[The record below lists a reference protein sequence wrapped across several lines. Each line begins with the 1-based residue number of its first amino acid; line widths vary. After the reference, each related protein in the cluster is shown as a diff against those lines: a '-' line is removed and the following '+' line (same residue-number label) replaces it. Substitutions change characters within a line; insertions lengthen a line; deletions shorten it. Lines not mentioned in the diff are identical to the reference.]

1 MPQLQLVQELPQVG
15 RKLRKPVHTFQ
26 VRHRPWQ
33 IQPMCIAPVLPGE
46 TLENALM
53 QARVVTD
60 PIANPLIGWWIE
72 YYFFYVKHRDL
83 DARDTLVSMMLT
95 DASTA
100 ALQTAAKVETYHY
113 ANAIDW
119 ADLCLK
125 RVVEDYFRDE
135 GVAWNAFQVGNLPAA
150 SINQDSFWNS
160 AVDDA
165 TSVPTANNL
174 QDAPDLTVMS
184 AYQAQYDRM
193 RQMRLTNMSY
203 EDWLKTYGVK
213 GVKESEDIHKPELIR
228 YVRDW
233 SYPTNTV
240 NPTDGAPSSAVSWAV
255 AERFDKKRMFKEP
268 GFIFGVTVARPK
280 VYLKNQRGSGTHLLD
295 NAMSWLPAVLADE
308 PYTSLKEIVA
318 TAAIAGP
325 LGVATSTGYW
335 VDVRDL
341 FLYGDQFVNFSLTG
355 TGDNAVAL
363 PTATMQK
370 RYATASEADAMFKAA
385 APANL
390 VRQDGVVNLSIL
402 GAHAAHDFT

>member
-1 MPQLQLVQELPQVG
+1 MAQLQLVQEVGQVG

-46 TLENALM
+46 TMENCLM

-60 PIANPLIGWWIE
+60 PIQNPLIGWWIE

-83 DARDTLVSMMLT
+83 DARDTLVEMMLT
-95 DASTA
+95 DASIAGLNSA
-100 ALQTAAKVETYHY
+100 ALTETYHY
-113 ANAIDW
+113 ATSVDW
-119 ADLCLK
+119 ASLCLK
-125 RVVEDYFRDE
+125 RVVEEYFRDQDE
-135 GVAWNAFQVGNLPAA
+135 TWNADVIGNLPAA
-150 SINQDSFWNS
+150 SINQESFWNS

-165 TSVPTANNL
+165 TSVPAANNL

-184 AYQAQYDRM
+184 AYQNQYARM
-193 RQMRLTNMSY
+193 RQMRMTDMSY
-203 EDWLKTYGVK
+203 EDWLKTYGVRA
-213 GVKESEDIHKPELIR
+213 VKESEDIHKPELLR

-240 NPTDGAPSSAVSWAV
+240 DPTTGAPSSAVSWAV

-280 VYLKNQRGSGTHLLD
+280 VYLKNQRGSGVHMLD
-295 NAMSWLPAVLADE
+295 NAMSWLPALLADE
-308 PYTSLKEIVA
+308 PYTSLKEY
-318 TAAIAGP
+318 TASASIAGP

-341 FLYGDQFVNFSLTG
+341 FLYGDQFVNFALTG

-363 PTATMQK
+363 PTATMKK
-370 RYATASEADAMFKAA
+370 RYASASEADAMFKAA

-390 VRQDGVVNLSIL
+390 VRQDGVCNLSIL

>member
-1 MPQLQLVQELPQVG
+1 MPRLEVVQEVPQVG
-15 RKLRKPVHTFQ
+15 RKQRRPVHTFQ

-33 IQPMCIAPVLPGE
+33 IQPMVIAPVLPGE
-46 TLENALM
+46 TLENALV

-83 DARDTLVSMMLT
+83 DARDTLTSMMLT

-100 ALQTAAKVETYHY
+100 SLNSAALMETYHY
-113 ANAIDW
+113 ASAIDW
-119 ADLCLK
+119 ASLCLK
-125 RVVEDYFRDE
+125 RVVEEYFRDE
-135 GVAWNAFQVGNLPAA
+135 GETWNADKIGNLPAA

-160 AVDDA
+160 AVDDSTTPPA
-165 TSVPTANNL
+165 ANDL

-193 RQMRLTNMSY
+193 RQMRMTNMSY
-203 EDWLKTYGVK
+203 EDWLKTFGVR
-213 GVKESEDIHKPELIR
+213 GVKESEDIHKPELLR
-228 YVRDW
+228 YIRDW
-233 SYPTNTV
+233 SYPSNTV
-240 NPTDGAPSSAVSWAV
+240 NPTDGAPTSACSWAV

-280 VYLKNQRGSGTHLLD
+280 VYLKNQRGSGVHLLD
-295 NAMSWLPAVLADE
+295 NAMSWLPALLADE

-318 TAAIAGP
+318 SASIAGP
-325 LGVATSTGYW
+325 LGVATASGYW

-341 FLYGDQFVNFSLTG
+341 FVYGDQFVNFALTG

-363 PTATMQK
+363 PTATMKK
-370 RYATASEADAMFKAA
+370 RFATATEADAMFKVSANG
-385 APANL
+385 NL
-390 VRQDGVVNLSIL
+390 VRQDGVCNLTIL